1 VVWFTGLSGSGK
13 STIAN
18 ALDGE
23 LFSRGMHTYVLDG
36 DNLRLGL
43 NKDLGFTREDRA
55 ESVRRASEVARNF
68 YDAGLITLV
77 TLVSPFAEDRDQA
90 RALFPEAD
98 FSEVWVNTPIEV
110 CEKRDPKGLYKKSR
124 SGDIPNF
131 TGRGQ
136 VYEPPTNPNLVLD
149 GTKDL
154 KENLETL
161 LGEIFGL

>member
-1 VVWFTGLSGSGK
+1 
-13 STIAN
+13 
-18 ALDGE
+18 
-23 LFSRGMHTYVLDG
+23 MHTYVLDG

-77 TLVSPFAEDRDQA
+77 TLVSPFNEDRDQA
-90 RALFPEAD
+90 RALFPGAD
-98 FSEVWVNTPIEV
+98 FVEVWVNTPIEV
-110 CEKRDPKGLYKKSR
+110 CEQRDPKGLYKKSR

-136 VYEPPTNPNLVLD
+136 AYEPPTNPDLILD
-149 GTKDL
+149 GTGDL
-154 KENLETL
+154 KENLKTL
-161 LGEIFGL
+161 LEEIFGL